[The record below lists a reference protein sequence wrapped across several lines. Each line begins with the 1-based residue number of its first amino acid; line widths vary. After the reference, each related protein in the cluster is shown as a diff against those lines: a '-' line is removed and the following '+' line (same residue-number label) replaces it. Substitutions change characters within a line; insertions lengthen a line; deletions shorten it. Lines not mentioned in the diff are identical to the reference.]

1 MTNMADCIARGMDF
15 GEIDRARGIA
25 AIAQYDQ
32 LVARYSTIMDAGQAA
47 ARAAKDLKDATAK
60 MKTQR
65 FHKVVNQLQ
74 AMRRIK
80 DQIETAPDPAAA
92 IRNLLEHSEGSGF
105 TGESVASLTEA
116 YQASIRAGLSDGLE
130 AVGLNVIGS
139 TRNKPLL
146 LDLIRELHNE
156 ATGNA
161 QAKKLAGAFEAQQQR
176 MRRAFNAHGG
186 DIGNLDDFGVSHA
199 HDADTM
205 RLAGF
210 DKWAEAIDTKL
221 DWHRITDLNTGQPFA
236 SAPGQVPPRASTAR
250 FLREVYDGII
260 TRGWDDRDPS
270 LSVGGKALYN
280 QRAEHR
286 VLHFKDGTAW
296 IEYNAAF
303 GTADPFSALMNGLNG
318 LAGDVAM
325 MRVLGPNP
333 RAGLEFAAQVGKKRL
348 ETVGTAKQIERFE
361 SETALAKTLF
371 SAISGAG
378 SKPHNIARARFFSG
392 ARAVLSSAQLGSA
405 FISSVSDV
413 ATITGAAQHL
423 GMSASGVLG
432 KSVQLMARHATR
444 ETAARMGYVAATLAD
459 AGGGSARYFGQLFG
473 TGIPERMAGFTLRA
487 TGLSFV
493 TDMRKIAF
501 QMEFSG
507 FMAENAAR
515 DFAAIDAPLR
525 AMFESRGITARDWDL
540 LRDPATHFVEPGGA
554 NFISPLYWLEAQS
567 ALPRVEAEGL
577 AMRLQMA
584 MQEQLEF
591 AIPTASL
598 EGRAMIIGDA
608 PSGHWG
614 GELLRSTFMYKSF
627 SASLMLGQYR
637 RWASIPGA
645 WNKTVY
651 AAKMSVMLFSM
662 GALAVQLKELA
673 KGNDPRPMDNGQF
686 AMAALFQGGGL
697 GIFGDFFS
705 AGTSRVGGGVGAT
718 LSGPVGGLLND
729 VVKPFASNITRAVNG
744 EDTLIGRD
752 VANTVRRNTPF
763 LSSAWY
769 LRTAYSRL
777 FVDELQAFLDPQAD
791 QIFRRQVKRQAKEYG
806 TQPYIPRRGSGG
818 TLRAPDLSNMLG
830 VQK

>member
-1 MTNMADCIARGMDF
+1 MTNMADCIARGVDF
-15 GEIDRARGIA
+15 GEIDRARGVA

-32 LVARYSTIMDAGQAA
+32 LVARYSTIMDVGQARG
-47 ARAAKDLKDATAK
+47 RAAKDLKEATAK

-80 DQIETAPDPAAA
+80 QQIEAAPDPAAA
-92 IRNLLEHSEGSGF
+92 IRNLLEHSEGSGW

-116 YQASIRAGLSDGLE
+116 YQASIRAGLSDGLQ
-130 AVGLNVIGS
+130 AVGLNTFGS

-146 LDLIRELHNE
+146 LDLIRELHGE

-161 QAKKLAGAFEAQQQR
+161 QAKTLAGAFEAQQQR

-186 DIGNLDDFGVSHA
+186 DVGDLKDRGVSHS
-199 HDADTM
+199 HDADQI

-210 DKWAEAIDTKL
+210 DKWSDAIDTKL
-221 DWHRITDLNTGQPFA
+221 DWHRITDHSTGKPFA
-236 SAPGQVPPRASTAR
+236 AAPGQMPPRASTAR

-286 VLHFKDGTAW
+286 VLHFKSGSDW
-296 IEYNAAF
+296 IDYNAEF

-318 LAGDVAM
+318 LARDVAL
-325 MRVLGPNP
+325 MRVLGPSP
-333 RAGLEFAAQVGKKRL
+333 RAGLEFATQTAKKRAEMAGDVKL
-348 ETVGTAKQIERFE
+348 SARIDTQGKVSKTMLAHASGSANVPER
-361 SETALAKTLF
+361 
-371 SAISGAG
+371 IG
-378 SKPHNIARARFFSG
+378 IARFFSG
-392 ARAVLSSAQLGSA
+392 TRAVLSSIQLGSA

-432 KSVQLMARHATR
+432 KSVKLMASHATR

-459 AGGGSARYFGQLFG
+459 AGGGSARYFGQMFG

-487 TGLSFV
+487 TGLTFV

-515 DFAAIDAPLR
+515 DFTSIDAPLR
-525 AMFESRGITARDWDL
+525 QMFERRGITARDWDL

-554 NFISPLYWLEAQS
+554 NFISPLYWLEAQTAVS
-567 ALPRVEAEGL
+567 RVEAEGL

-584 MQEQLEF
+584 VQEQLEF

-598 EGRAMIIGDA
+598 EGRAMLQGETA
-608 PSGHWG
+608 PGTFA
-614 GELLRSTFMYKSF
+614 GELLRSSASYKSF
-627 SASLMLGQYR
+627 AMSLMLNQYR
-637 RWASIPGA
+637 RYASLPGPWDKA
-645 WNKTVY
+645 KY
-651 AAKMSVMLFSM
+651 AAKMSVMMFAM

-673 KGNDPRPMDNGQF
+673 KGNDPRPMDNGKF
-686 AMAALFQGGGL
+686 AMASLFQGGGL
-697 GIFGDFFS
+697 GIFGDFFNAES
-705 AGTSRVGGGVGAT
+705 SRVGGGIAETLAGPVVGAI
-718 LSGPVGGLLND
+718 GD
-729 VVKPFASNITRAVNG
+729 VIKPIASNITRAING
-744 EDTLIGRD
+744 EDTMVGRD

-791 QIFRRQVKRQAKEYG
+791 QIFRRQAKQQARDYG
-806 TQPYIPRRGSGG
+806 TQPFIPRRGTGG
-818 TLRAPDLSNMLG
+818 SLRAPDLSNIIG
-830 VQK
+830 GN